1 MSNLLFTEVS
11 LAQQES
17 VAGGCLQHKNKRR
30 NNDRNKINIFNIF
43 NINLITLLVMGN
55 GNIVDISQFIKSKY

>member
-30 NNDRNKINIFNIF
+30 NNDRNKINIFNI
-43 NINLITLLVMGN
+43 NLITLLVMGN

>member
-11 LAQQES
+11 PAQQES
-17 VAGGCLQHKNKRR
+17 VAGGCLQHKNKSR
-30 NNDRNKINIFNIF
+30 NNDRNKINIF